1 MSTHTIHPEVAS
13 SRTPA
18 GFEDLLVVGGERSG
32 ATIVIAVHSTALG
45 PALGGARLW
54 HYESDEDGIADAR
67 RLARAMTYKA
77 AAAGLLLG
85 GGKGVIC
92 SPVPH
97 PTGELR
103 RALLLDFGDAVES
116 LGGRYVTAEDVGTGA
131 ADMAVIAE
139 RTSHVVGLPDEHGG
153 SGDPSPVTA
162 RGVLAAMR
170 ACLEHRFGSGEFAGT
185 GTGVRVCVVGAG
197 HVGGRLAVLLAEAG
211 AELTVSDLDPSRR
224 RLADHLGATWFDD
237 PAEAIL
243 SDCDV
248 LAPCALGGVIDAAT
262 LPRLRC
268 GIVCGA
274 ANNVLADD
282 RLATA
287 LAARHIT
294 YAPDFIANAGGL
306 ISVYAELHQLG
317 PGAVSDL
324 VDGIG
329 GVVGQILAA
338 ADEHGT
344 TPLAEA
350 QALAERRLRA
360 APHPR

>member
-1 MSTHTIHPEVAS
+1 MSTHVIHPEVSRSAS
-13 SRTPA
+13 A
-18 GFEDLLVVGGERSG
+18 GFQEMLVRTGERSG
-32 ATIVIAVHSTALG
+32 ATIAIAVHSTALG

-54 HYESDEDGIADAR
+54 HYGSDDEGVADAR

-85 GGKGVIC
+85 GGKGVLC
-92 SPVPH
+92 APTPH
-97 PTGELR
+97 PEGELR

-139 RTSHVVGLPDEHGG
+139 RTSHVVGLPDERGG

-162 RGVLAAMR
+162 RGVLAAMG
-170 ACLEHRFGSGEFAGT
+170 ACLEHRFDSPDPA
-185 GTGVRVCVVGAG
+185 GVRVCVVGAG
-197 HVGGRLAVLLAEAG
+197 HVGGRLATLLAEAG
-211 AELTVSDLDPSRR
+211 AVLTICDLDPSRR
-224 RLADHLGATWFDD
+224 RLADHLGAAWIDD
-237 PAEAIL
+237 PAEAII

-262 LPRLRC
+262 VPRLRC
-268 GIVCGA
+268 EIVCGA

-282 RLATA
+282 RLAAA
-287 LAARHIT
+287 LAAREIT

-306 ISVYAELHQLG
+306 INVYAELHQLN
-317 PGAVSDL
+317 PAAVADL
-324 VDGIG
+324 LGSIG
-329 GVVGQILAA
+329 STVGLILNA
-338 ADEHGT
+338 ADRNGT

-350 QALAERRLRA
+350 QTLARRRLRGVDLG
-360 APHPR
+360 

>member
-1 MSTHTIHPEVAS
+1 MSTHTIHPEV
-13 SRTPA
+13 SRSVPA
-18 GFEDLLVVGGERSG
+18 GFEDMLVRTGERSG
-32 ATIVIAVHSTALG
+32 ATIAIAVHSTALG

-97 PTGELR
+97 PEGELR

-139 RTSHVVGLPDEHGG
+139 RTAHVVGLPDERGG

-170 ACLEHRFGSGEFAGT
+170 ACLEHRFGSPDPA
-185 GTGVRVCVVGAG
+185 GVRVCVVGAG
-197 HVGGRLAVLLAEAG
+197 HVGGRLATLLAEAG
-211 AELTVSDLDPSRR
+211 ATLTISDLDPTRR
-224 RLADHLGATWFDD
+224 RLADHLGAAWIED
-237 PAEAIL
+237 PAAAIL

-248 LAPCALGGVIDAAT
+248 LAPCALGGVIEAAT
-262 LPRLRC
+262 VPRLRC
-268 GIVCGA
+268 RIVCGA

-282 RLATA
+282 RLAAA
-287 LAARHIT
+287 LAAREIT

-306 ISVYAELHQLG
+306 INVYAELHQLG
-317 PGAVSDL
+317 GAAVADL
-324 VDGIG
+324 LGSIG
-329 GVVGQILAA
+329 STVGLILDA
-338 ADEHGT
+338 ADRNGT

-350 QALAERRLRA
+350 QTLARRRLRGTDLG
-360 APHPR
+360 